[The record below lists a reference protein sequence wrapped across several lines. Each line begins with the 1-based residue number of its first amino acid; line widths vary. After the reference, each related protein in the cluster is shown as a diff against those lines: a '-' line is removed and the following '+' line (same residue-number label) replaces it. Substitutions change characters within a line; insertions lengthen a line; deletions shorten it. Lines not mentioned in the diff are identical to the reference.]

1 MVVTV
6 VLAELHAPGAVGA
19 LEVDEIG
26 EQVAD
31 EVHHEAQQRVA
42 AGIGDA
48 VVETELGEAQLAL
61 AVAFEAEALAQRD
74 VLLERPEIRIREPPH
89 GGRGGLDLDA
99 LAQLVDLPAV
109 ELLEVQVVAQRP
121 GGLLDAGLGDIG
133 AAGRAGAHHYQSL
146 DLQRL
151 ERLAHRALGT
161 AVEVDELPFLRQ
173 AIPRLQALDHDPAL
187 DVLDDQVGEL
197 ASGRFAPGILH
208 DLPDN
213 SHLPGRAGTIYLFI
227 RINSI
232 DSGFVYSP
240 PAVAGGPPGAQPAGG
255 GGFGPFGR
263 AGCQRWVPF
272 GAG

>member
-19 LEVDEIG
+19 LEVDQVG

-31 EVHHEAQQRVA
+31 EVHHEAQQRIA
-42 AGIGDA
+42 AGVGDA
-48 VVETELGEAQLAL
+48 VVEAELGEAQLAL
-61 AVAFEAEALAQRD
+61 AVALETDPFAQLD
-74 VLLERPEIRIREPPH
+74 VLSHRLEVRLREPAH
-89 GGRGGLDLDA
+89 RGGGGLDLHH
-99 LAQLVDLPAV
+99 LAQLVYLPPV
-109 ELLEVQVVAQRP
+109 ELLEVQVVTQCP
-121 GGLLDAGLGDIG
+121 GGLLDPGLGDVG
-133 AAGRAGAHHYQSL
+133 TAGRAGAHHHQPL
-146 DLQRL
+146 DLQCL
-151 ERLAHRALGT
+151 ERLAHRALGA
-161 AVEVDELPFLRQ
+161 AVEVDEFPFLGQPVTR
-173 AIPRLQALDHDPAL
+173 AQALDDDPAL

-240 PAVAGGPPGAQPAGG
+240 PAVAGGRPGAQPAGG

-263 AGCQRWVPF
+263 AG
-272 GAG
+272 